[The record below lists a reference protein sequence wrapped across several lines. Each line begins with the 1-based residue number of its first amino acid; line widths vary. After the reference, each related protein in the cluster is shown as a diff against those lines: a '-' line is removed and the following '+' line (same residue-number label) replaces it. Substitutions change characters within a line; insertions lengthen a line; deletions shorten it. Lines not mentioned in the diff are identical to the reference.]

1 MPCHMPTFTF
11 SQIDE
16 TSLITTLHAHLEN
29 AREIIATV
37 SQLEH
42 PTWDTFIRPM
52 EQSDDAITQFWSP
65 VSHLHSVKNTKALRE
80 VYEQGNVLLTQYYT
94 EVAQNQAL
102 FNTYKALQAST
113 EAATYNQAQRQTLD
127 HAIRDFTLAGVG
139 LDADKKRRYQEISER
154 LTALSTQFEN
164 NLMDASDH
172 WYFHTD
178 HVADLAGLPEHT
190 LAAAQ
195 KKAKKNQQSGY
206 RLGIDIPTYLA
217 VSTYAESQALRQTFY
232 TAYCTRASDQGPHAG
247 KWDNS
252 AIMQELLAL
261 KTEKAHLL
269 DFATYADYSCASK
282 MAESPAEIE
291 GFLVDLAK
299 HAKPLAQQ
307 ELTELRAFA
316 KETLGLAELHPWD
329 LAFASEKYRQHHFA
343 VSEEALRP
351 YFPLDKVMHGMFW
364 VVEQLYGIT
373 FTQRDDKDTWDPEVR
388 YFDVYKDGQHIA
400 GFYLDPFAREQK
412 RGGAWMDDLC
422 GRYYRADGTLQLPVA
437 TLTCNFTPASDSMPS
452 CLTHD
457 EIITLFHEF
466 GHGLHH
472 MLTQMDVLDVSGIS
486 GVPWDAVELPSQFM
500 ENYAWQWPVI
510 EKISAHYQ
518 TGETL
523 PRDDFDRLLNTK
535 TFHAG
540 MQCVRQLEF
549 ALFDIRLHQHN
560 AAKHTVDIQQVLN
573 NTRQEVAVVN
583 APEFNRFQHG
593 FSHIFAG
600 GYAAGYYSYKWAEVL
615 AADAFARFE
624 EDGIFND
631 QTGQDFLHH
640 ILSRGGSEAPMDLFV
655 RFRGRKPNISALL
668 KEMGI
673 TQ

>member
-1 MPCHMPTFTF
+1 MPCHMPTFIF

-16 TSLITTLHAHLEN
+16 TTLLAELESHLHT
-29 AREIIATV
+29 AREVIATV

-80 VYEQGNVLLTQYYT
+80 IYEQGTLLLTQYYT

-102 FNTYKALQAST
+102 FDAYKALQTST
-113 EAATYNQAQRQTLD
+113 EAATYSQAQRQTLD

-139 LDADKKRRYQEISER
+139 LDADKKRRYQAISER

-172 WYFHTD
+172 WHFHTD
-178 HVADLAGLPEHT
+178 NVADLAGLPEHT
-190 LAAAQ
+190 LTAAQ
-195 KKAKKNQQSGY
+195 KKAEKNQQSGY

-217 VSTYAESQALRQTFY
+217 VSTYAENQALRKTFY
-232 TAYCTRASDQGPHAG
+232 TAYCTRASDQGPHSD

-291 GFLVDLAK
+291 SFLVDLAK

-307 ELTELRAFA
+307 ELAELRAFA
-316 KETLGLAELHPWD
+316 AEHLALKPLHPWD
-329 LAFASEKYRQHHFA
+329 LSFASEQYRQHHFA

-351 YFPLDKVMHGMFW
+351 YFPLDQVIQGMFW

-373 FTQRDDKDTWDPEVR
+373 LTPCDDQDTWDPEVR
-388 YFDVYKDGQHIA
+388 YFDVYKDDQHIA

-422 GRYYRADGTLQLPVA
+422 GRYHRADGTLQLPVA
-437 TLTCNFTPASDSMPS
+437 TLTCNFTPASDTMPS

-472 MLTQMDVLDVSGIS
+472 MLTQIDVLDVSGIS

-523 PRDDFDRLLNTK
+523 PRTDFDRLLNTK

-549 ALFDIRLHQHN
+549 ALFDIRLHQRN
-560 AAKHTVDIQQVLN
+560 AAEHTVDIQQVLN
-573 NTRQEVAVVN
+573 DTRQEVAVVN
-583 APEFNRFQHG
+583 APAFNRFQHG
-593 FSHIFAG
+593 FSHIFSG

-655 RFRGRKPNISALL
+655 RFRGRKPKIDALL

>member
-1 MPCHMPTFTF
+1 MPCHMPTFIF

-16 TSLITTLHAHLEN
+16 TTLLAELESHLHT
-29 AREIIATV
+29 AREVIATV

-80 VYEQGNVLLTQYYT
+80 IYEQGTLLLTQYYT

-102 FNTYKALQAST
+102 FDAYKALQTST
-113 EAATYNQAQRQTLD
+113 EAATYSQAQRQTLD
-127 HAIRDFTLAGVG
+127 HAIRDFTLSGVG
-139 LDADKKRRYQEISER
+139 LDADKKRRYQAISER

-172 WYFHTD
+172 WHFHTD
-178 HVADLAGLPEHT
+178 NVADLAGLPEHT
-190 LAAAQ
+190 LTAAQ
-195 KKAKKNQQSGY
+195 KKAEKNQQSGY

-217 VSTYAESQALRQTFY
+217 VSTYAENQALRKTFY
-232 TAYCTRASDQGPHAG
+232 TAYCTRASDQGPHSD

-291 GFLVDLAK
+291 SFLVDLAK

-307 ELTELRAFA
+307 ELAELRAFA
-316 KETLGLAELHPWD
+316 AEHLALKPLHPWD
-329 LAFASEKYRQHHFA
+329 LSFASEQYRQHHFA

-351 YFPLDKVMHGMFW
+351 YFPLDQVIQGMFW

-373 FTQRDDKDTWDPEVR
+373 LTPCDDQDTWDPEVR
-388 YFDVYKDGQHIA
+388 YFDVYKDDQHIA

-422 GRYYRADGTLQLPVA
+422 GRYHRADGTLQLPVA
-437 TLTCNFTPASDSMPS
+437 TLTCNFTPASDTMPS

-457 EIITLFHEF
+457 EIITLFHKF

-472 MLTQMDVLDVSGIS
+472 MLTQIDVLDVSGIS

-523 PRDDFDRLLNTK
+523 PRTDFDRLLNTK

-549 ALFDIRLHQHN
+549 ALFDIRLHQRN
-560 AAKHTVDIQQVLN
+560 AAEHTVDIQQVLN
-573 NTRQEVAVVN
+573 DTRQEVAVVN
-583 APEFNRFQHG
+583 APAFNRFQHG
-593 FSHIFAG
+593 FSHIFSG

-655 RFRGRKPNISALL
+655 RFRGRKPKIDALL